1 MSRGD
6 TPGEGPWWHVYT
18 AEWCGCILTVSC
30 QADTLISHP
39 GLFASETGHQYRHL
53 WCLGLCVPYV
63 CDKVQKTTVV
73 NLQSLQWVFLLL
85 PHHTVLLLKLL
96 QLGRRHLQQR
106 PTPADDNTRQKS
118 LQTPRQMNKHTQT
131 TTLNGTQY
139 ACNNTFLVKKNTNI
153 CHLHRDGY
161 LQQLS
166 RSVLGLVLFR
176 KLYTK
181 VLEYSLKVNGKQVTT
196 RALCKQQINNDHSF
210 SAL

>member
-139 ACNNTFLVKKNTNI
+139 ACNNTFLVKKKHK
-153 CHLHRDGY
+153 HLSPSSRR
-161 LQQLS
+161 LFATTLS
-166 RSVLGLVLFR
+166 QRPRTCTFSEAVHESTWVLPQSQWQAGHDES
-176 KLYTK
+176 TM
-181 VLEYSLKVNGKQVTT
+181 QTT
-196 RALCKQQINNDHSF
+196 D
-210 SAL
+210 